1 VLIMAGAALT
11 KRILF
16 LCISIFVFSWSI
28 LLKGIRRLLGKQP
41 CGSCVV
47 LYYHEVRPEYRRHF
61 ARQMDLLRQYSTP
74 IRADRKEPLT
84 RGRHYVAVTF
94 DDGYKNVIDN
104 AVPELETR
112 NIPATLF
119 IITDAYGK
127 YPDWLTDANSS
138 TRREPVVSEEELQN
152 LSANLI
158 SVGSHTLAHP
168 NLPTLKE
175 ADAKREIVE
184 SRSKL
189 EKTLK
194 RSIRLFSFPY
204 GAYNAD
210 TVEWCRQAGYERVFT
225 TSPTWAFVNPQEF
238 VTGRVPV
245 EPSDLPL
252 EFRMKLMGAYRWL
265 PLAISVKRK
274 MQRFLR
280 PPKVQ
285 KTQVLLTSGE
295 SFSRPQE

>member
-1 VLIMAGAALT
+1 MAGAVLT

-16 LCISIFVFSWSI
+16 LGISILVFGVSI
-28 LLKGIRRLLGKQP
+28 LLKGVRGLLGKQS

-47 LYYHEVRPEYRRHF
+47 LYYHEVRLEYRKHF
-61 ARQMDLLRQYSTP
+61 ARQMDLLRQYATP
-74 IRADRKEPLT
+74 IRADRKEALSL
-84 RGRHYVAVTF
+84 GRHHVAVTF

-104 AVPELETR
+104 AVPELEKR

-119 IITDAYGK
+119 IITDACGK
-127 YPDWLTDANSS
+127 YPNWLTDANSS
-138 TRREPVVSEEELQN
+138 TRWEPVVSEEELQN
-152 LSANLI
+152 LCAGLI

-168 NLPTLKE
+168 KLPTLKE

-189 EKTLK
+189 EKTLN
-194 RSIRLFSFPY
+194 RNIRLFSFPY

-245 EPSDLPL
+245 EPSDWPL

-265 PLAISVKRK
+265 PLASSLKRK
-274 MQRFLR
+274 MRRFLR
-280 PPKVQ
+280 SPKVQ
-285 KTQVLLTSGE
+285 KTHGVLTAGE
-295 SFSRPQE
+295 SFSRFPE